1 MNLVKLQGIN
11 QHTKNLLHFFTLKM
25 NYKTEK
31 IKKAIP
37 FITASRR
44 MKNLGINSTNKE
56 STLKTRTLMKETE
69 DTNRKKANPC
79 SWTGKIDIVKMT
91 ILFKASYRF
100 NAIPF
105 KTAMAFLT

>member
-1 MNLVKLQGIN
+1 
-11 QHTKNLLHFFTLKM
+11 M

-69 DTNRKKANPC
+69 DTNRKIFHAH
-79 SWTGKIDIVKMT
+79 GLEEL
-91 ILFKASYRF
+91 ILFKCPYY
-100 NAIPF
+100 P
-105 KTAMAFLT
+105 KQLTDALQSLSKLQWHFSQK

>member
-1 MNLVKLQGIN
+1 
-11 QHTKNLLHFFTLKM
+11 M

-56 STLKTRTLMKETE
+56 STLKTRTLMKETK
-69 DTNRKKANPC
+69 DTNKKKANPC

-105 KTAMAFLT
+105 KTAIAFLTQLGKNNPKINHKRT